1 MVFSQK
7 NNKKSTV
14 RLRAHQSE
22 WSLPFGLEGITS
34 MSLIVC
40 KDTERGR
47 KYRILTEIESSRL
60 SPNFTKIITFLP
72 YFYITNK
79 MKRTLRFM
87 EENDQADLWNDLL
100 AGQTIPFWPVTE
112 SMRMRIKWRNSQ
124 LVSQH
129 FSITHQGKT
138 VLRMDNGVSSR
149 VNCTQRDFIVKQ
161 FMFVHS
167 PQLAWRS
174 KVASIHRTTSRS
186 KSTRQGIY
194 P

>member
-7 NNKKSTV
+7 NNRKTTV

-40 KDTERGR
+40 KDIERGR

-72 YFYITNK
+72 CFYITNK
-79 MKRTLRFM
+79 MKRTIRFM

-100 AGQTIPFWPVTE
+100 SGQSLPFWPVTE
-112 SMRMRIKWRNSQ
+112 SMKMRIKWRNSQ

-129 FSITHQGKT
+129 FSITHVGKT
-138 VLRMDNGVSSR
+138 VLRMDNGVS
-149 VNCTQRDFIVKQ
+149 I
-161 FMFVHS
+161 
-167 PQLAWRS
+167 
-174 KVASIHRTTSRS
+174 
-186 KSTRQGIY
+186 
-194 P
+194 